1 MQSAR
6 AIDASMAAADDEVLP
21 DDDPSVS
28 SVPATGG
35 AGRAG
40 AHPRSASP
48 TPPPKSPP
56 RKTTL
61 ADDLAIL
68 AANGQQIPGM
78 HDDDTLLQGNSG
90 SDAENGAEAVRQ
102 AKAAIAKEKSKHK
115 PKKDKAVPVSGSE
128 SDEIERRAP
137 SKKKQRRTDCD
148 AGKRRKSSAVAEKVI
163 DVDEDEKS
171 SRHVAVTNSQI
182 YKDWSGAVLDETR
195 REFQSLII
203 ARDGIFIKKHSGHRI
218 LNFNLV
224 LLAAHKAMTSKDY
237 RSFKDQMDRAMKDTN
252 RE

>member
-1 MQSAR
+1 
-6 AIDASMAAADDEVLP
+6 MAAVDDEVHP
-21 DDDPSVS
+21 DHDPSVS
-28 SVPATGG
+28 SVSAAGG
-35 AGRAG
+35 AGPAVDP
-40 AHPRSASP
+40 PRSTSP
-48 TPPPKSPP
+48 TPPPKSPQ

-68 AANGQQIPGM
+68 AANGQEIPGVN
-78 HDDDTLLQGNSG
+78 DNDTLLEGNSG
-90 SDAENGAEAVRQ
+90 SDAENGTEAVRH
-102 AKAAIAKEKSKHK
+102 AKATLAKEKSKPK
-115 PKKDKAVPVSGSE
+115 PRKEKPVPRSGSD
-128 SDEIERRAP
+128 SDELETRAP
-137 SKKKQRRTDCD
+137 TKKKQRRTNGDT
-148 AGKRRKSSAVAEKVI
+148 GKRRKSSAVAENVM

-203 ARDGIFIKKHSGHRI
+203 ARDGIFIKKHSGHRM

-224 LLAAHKAMTSKDY
+224 LLAAHKTMTSKDY
-237 RSFKDQMDRAMKDTN
+237 RSFRDQMDRAMKDTN